1 LLNENKSFSVTL
13 CLCVKFSLKK
23 KTLFCYFFLFLTCVF
38 YVSKRRF
45 DMYKRVRTGI
55 GQDSHRFL
63 PPDSA
68 KPCVIAGIIFD
79 GAPGFNAN
87 SDGDVVFHAI
97 CNAIS
102 SLTGT
107 LILGA
112 IADDLCLKD
121 GITDS
126 EVFLLEAV
134 KTLDKQVITHVAVT
148 IEAKKPKF
156 KARLL
161 EMRANTARVMGLD
174 ISQIGITATSGEGLT
189 DFGCG
194 DGVQCFA
201 IVTTEENV

>member
-1 LLNENKSFSVTL
+1 MT
-13 CLCVKFSLKK
+13 
-23 KTLFCYFFLFLTCVF
+23 
-38 YVSKRRF
+38 
-45 DMYKRVRTGI
+45 VRTGL

-63 PPDSA
+63 PSDSS
-68 KPCVIAGIIFD
+68 KPCVIAGLIFED
-79 GAPGFNAN
+79 VPGFNAN
-87 SDGDVVFHAI
+87 SDGDIVFHAI

-126 EVFLLEAV
+126 EVYLREAMI
-134 KTLDKQVITHVAVT
+134 TLGKQKVTHVAVS

-156 KARLL
+156 KDRIV
-161 EMRANTARVMGLD
+161 EMRENVARVMGLD
-174 ISQIGITATSGEGLT
+174 TSQVGITATSGEGLT

-201 IVTTEENV
+201 IVTTVE